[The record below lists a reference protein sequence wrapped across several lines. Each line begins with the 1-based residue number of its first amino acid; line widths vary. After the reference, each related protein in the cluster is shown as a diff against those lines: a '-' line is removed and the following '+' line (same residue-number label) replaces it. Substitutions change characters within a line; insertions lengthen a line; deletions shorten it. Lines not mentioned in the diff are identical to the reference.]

1 MIRSIPGIGPEP
13 IPIIPPNYRPPIRAD
28 NSVLCAR
35 MHALLVAC
43 RFVVNL
49 RLEEEQNGTGF
60 VDYCGIFSRIWRGSG
75 MDCGANRSKA

>member
-13 IPIIPPNYRPPIRAD
+13 IPIIPPDYRPPIRAD

-49 RLEEEQNGTGF
+49 RLEEQNGTGF
-60 VDYCGIFSRIWRGSG
+60 VDYCGILRRIRSRAGV
-75 MDCGANRSKA
+75 DCDANKTEV